1 MASIPTADS
10 QPLIQATAP
19 TAGSIIALALALF
32 ALFVSAFCSGS
43 EIAFF
48 SLTPQQRQEL
58 GESAQASVIDRLFA
72 VPERLLA
79 TILITNNLVNVA
91 IVMLSSFAF
100 NQIFTV
106 SSSVLNFILQSVVLT
121 FIILL
126 FGEILPKLYAT
137 SHNAALARAA
147 ATPMLLLDKL
157 FAPLSRVLMKST
169 RLMDRIVAEHTE
181 DAMSKEELSEALEIT
196 HVKGEEEKDLL
207 EGILRFGGTEVT
219 EIMVPRID
227 IEALADDAPF
237 SQVKATILESGF
249 SRIPVY
255 HDNIDNITGVLY
267 AKDLLPHIAHDAGDD
282 FDWHPL
288 LREPF
293 FVPENRMIDDLL
305 EDFRRRKIHIAVV
318 VDEFGG
324 TQGLVTLE
332 DVLEEIVGDID
343 DEYDEPSGA
352 QYRQLPDGSYIFDGK
367 TLLNDF
373 SRITE
378 LDEEQF
384 DRQADDVETLA
395 GLLLEIKGDFP
406 AVNEQIDC
414 GQCHFTVLKI
424 ARHRIASIK
433 VVIDRPAAPSP
444 DNN

>member
-1 MASIPTADS
+1 MASTPLADVR
-10 QPLIQATAP
+10 PLIQVNVP
-19 TAGSIIALALALF
+19 TAGSIVALACALV
-32 ALFVSAFCSGS
+32 ALLVSAFCSGS

-48 SLTPQQRQEL
+48 SLTQQQREEL
-58 GESAQASVIDRLFA
+58 AETEQASALEKLFA
-72 VPERLLA
+72 IPEKLLA
-79 TILITNNLVNVA
+79 TILVTNNLVNVA
-91 IVMLSSFAF
+91 IVMLSSYALT
-100 NQIFTV
+100 QIFTV
-106 SSSVLNFILQSVVLT
+106 SSTVLLFVMQSVILT
-121 FIILL
+121 FVILL

-137 SHNAALARAA
+137 SHNSSMARMA
-147 ATPMLLLDKL
+147 ATPMLLLFKI
-157 FAPLSRVLMKST
+157 FSPISRVLMKST
-169 RLMDRIVAEHTE
+169 RLMDRMVTEHPE
-181 DAMSKEELSEALEIT
+181 EAISKEDLTEALEIT

-207 EGILRFGGTEVT
+207 EGILKFGGTEVT

-227 IEALADDAPF
+227 IEAIADDAPF
-237 SQVKATILESGF
+237 DRVKATVLESGF

-255 HDNIDNITGVLY
+255 HDNIDNIVGVLY
-267 AKDLLPHIAHDAGDD
+267 AKDLLPHIAGDAPAN
-282 FDWHPL
+282 FAWQKL
-288 LREPF
+288 LREAF

-305 EDFRRRKIHIAVV
+305 EDFRRRKMHIAVV

-343 DEYDEPSGA
+343 DEYDEPSNA
-352 QYRQLPDGSYIFDGK
+352 QYRKLPDGSFIFDGK

-373 SRITE
+373 CRIAE

-384 DRQADDVETLA
+384 DSHSDDVETLA

-433 VVIDRPAAPSP
+433 VTIDK
-444 DNN
+444 DNDDNDDK